1 MTNVVRSVRLTQ
13 EEKEEVRDSVERE
26 LREAAQR
33 QYRDQQHAV
42 AKLQPV
48 PEEEEE
54 NGEKVENYTRDVVP
68 LQEMAPTKEDVEVY
82 LKNGDRTNFN
92 LEELDESLFFNSD
105 SINYNF
111 RIFREKDENNKNKIK

>member
-13 EEKEEVRDSVERE
+13 EEKNEVRDNVERE
-26 LREAAQR
+26 LRDAAQR
-33 QYRDQQHAV
+33 QYRDQQYAV

-48 PEEEEE
+48 PEEREE
-54 NGEKVENYTRDVVP
+54 NGEEVEAHTRDVVP
-68 LQEMAPTKEDVEVY
+68 LQNMTPSKEDVEVY
-82 LKNGDRTNFN
+82 LKASHRINHN

-111 RIFREKDENNKNKIK
+111 RIFREIIKIK